1 MKKTDIN
8 DFYIREHIC
17 VECGNICSRSAQTC
31 PECGSDEIVEV
42 IACRSCLEY
51 HICANCDSDYASHVE
66 DAVCPECG
74 QKTRTCCM
82 MIPEDHWGLPIP
94 SSDDCSGELRD
105 DDEGYETPRRL
116 KKTIRRHEDD

>member
-1 MKKTDIN
+1 MKKPDIN

-17 VECGNICSRSAQTC
+17 VE
-31 PECGSDEIVEV
+31 
-42 IACRSCLEY
+42 
-51 HICANCDSDYASHVE
+51 
-66 DAVCPECG
+66 
-74 QKTRTCCM
+74 CCM

-105 DDEGYETPRRL
+105 DDEGYEAPRRL